1 MHISLKKVFNLT
13 MLIALGLS
21 CNNNSSTKQSANN
34 LKDSLMKNKTV
45 VKQTPKSEEIKGPAG
60 KIFVLQHG
68 EGGTPILFL
77 HSFGGST
84 AHWKNQMEHLGNRKT
99 IGMDLR
105 GNGNSDVPANNDYA
119 MASLVK
125 DVEVLVDSFN
135 LDKFILVGHSMGGAV
150 ATAYAA
156 KHSDKVVGLLVAGA
170 PGTTPPEQSKPILAS
185 LQSDK
190 YDTVMSDYNEKLLT
204 NATPSTNKMVL
215 EGFKKINKETSL
227 KIIKSIFNFDA
238 VADFKKCTGPKLIVD
253 IAGMEAQPG
262 SLHNAFTNVPYKTIS
277 GTSHWMQ
284 LDKPDEFNKI
294 VDDFLKIVESK

>member
-1 MHISLKKVFNLT
+1 MENTTIERHTQKGEI
-13 MLIALGLS
+13 IA
-21 CNNNSSTKQSANN
+21 
-34 LKDSLMKNKTV
+34 
-45 VKQTPKSEEIKGPAG
+45 GPAG
-60 KIFVLQHG
+60 EIYTVQSG
-68 EGGTPILFL
+68 DGGIPILFL

-84 AHWKNQMEHLGNRKT
+84 AHWKNQMKHLGNRKT
-99 IGMDLR
+99 IAMDLR
-105 GNGNSDVPANNDYA
+105 GNGNSDAPANNDYA

-125 DVEVLVDSFN
+125 DVEVLVDSFD

-170 PGTTPPEQSKPILAS
+170 PGTTPPEQSKPIIAS

-190 YDTVMSDYNEKLLT
+190 YDTVMSDYNKKLLT

-238 VADFKKCTGPKLIVD
+238 VADFKKYTGTKLIVD
-253 IAGMEAQPG
+253 IAGMEAQTG
-262 SLHNAFTNVPYKTIS
+262 SLHIAFPEVPYKTVS
-277 GTSHWMQ
+277 GTSHWIQ
-284 LDKPDEFNKI
+284 LDKPEEFNKI
-294 VDDFLKIVESK
+294 VDEFLKVVEKK